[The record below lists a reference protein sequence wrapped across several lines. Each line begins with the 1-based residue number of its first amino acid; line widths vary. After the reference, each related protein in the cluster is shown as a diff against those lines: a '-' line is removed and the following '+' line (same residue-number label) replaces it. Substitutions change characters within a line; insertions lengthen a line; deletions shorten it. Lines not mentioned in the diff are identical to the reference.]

1 MRPPTRSRTVSGRL
15 LHWNR
20 CWATRTAI
28 LVILRKGW
36 SRLRIKSNTSLGE
49 KVVEQSSNQGSN
61 PEYRKPECPLQ
72 PKISELDSGNQTF
85 LENLLGLEK
94 VLLIEWKAL
103 IIQMRASLQ
112 RSTVYKLTMHRV
124 WLISGNEER
133 YFPGLTHPDRP
144 LECSASP
151 VHRWR
156 ILAYKTQPS
165 EKEEQSEQELA
176 VGVSEWPS
184 QSLSNC
190 VIQWNDGICCVW
202 RCLVK
207 PTDRSKSNGCYKSR
221 RFQGQDLRNI

>member
-1 MRPPTRSRTVSGRL
+1 MQPNINTFISNNTTFTNQFRAKIWRFTEISTGWETGETRVTFSQAVSI
-15 LHWNR
+15 
-20 CWATRTAI
+20 A
-28 LVILRKGW
+28 
-36 SRLRIKSNTSLGE
+36 
-49 KVVEQSSNQGSN
+49 
-61 PEYRKPECPLQ
+61 
-72 PKISELDSGNQTF
+72 
-85 LENLLGLEK
+85 
-94 VLLIEWKAL
+94 
-103 IIQMRASLQ
+103 
-112 RSTVYKLTMHRV
+112 
-124 WLISGNEER
+124 GNEER

-165 EKEEQSEQELA
+165 EKEGQSEEELA

-207 PTDRSKSNGCYKSR
+207 PTDRSR
-221 RFQGQDLRNI
+221 RMTATSPGGVQGQDLRNI